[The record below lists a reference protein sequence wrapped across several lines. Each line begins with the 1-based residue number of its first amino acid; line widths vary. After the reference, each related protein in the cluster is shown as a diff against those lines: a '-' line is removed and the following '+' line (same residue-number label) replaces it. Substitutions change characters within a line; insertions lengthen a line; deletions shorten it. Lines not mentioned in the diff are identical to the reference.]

1 MQTSK
6 AALRECCVRARKM
19 GRTPFNDYQ
28 MENINRLTNA
38 IWWILDLYNANL
50 VWDGYKEFMAGRVY
64 TSDADE
70 LAMNYLKRFNKVV

>member
-1 MQTSK
+1 MLTSK
-6 AALRECCVRARKM
+6 EALKKCCVRARKM

-38 IWWILDLYNANL
+38 IWWILDRYNANL
-50 VWDGYKEFMAGRVY
+50 VWGGYQEFMADRVN

-70 LAMNYLKRFNKVV
+70 SGNELYEAVQ